1 MDRIVSKEHA
11 RIERRGE
18 SHVLIDLGSLNGT
31 WVNGTRVSQHTL
43 KDGDRVQLGGSILRF
58 ESPQTTMPRG
68 RVNHAIGAL
77 ETLAEESAK
86 QSEAEL
92 RKKVGEE
99 STLVVCKCPIL
110 TFY

>member
-1 MDRIVSKEHA
+1 
-11 RIERRGE
+11 
-18 SHVLIDLGSLNGT
+18 
-31 WVNGTRVSQHTL
+31 
-43 KDGDRVQLGGSILRF
+43 
-58 ESPQTTMPRG
+58 MPRG
-68 RVNHAIGAL
+68 RVNHSIGAL

-99 STLVVCKCPIL
+99 STLVVCKYSIL

>member
-1 MDRIVSKEHA
+1 MI
-11 RIERRGE
+11 
-18 SHVLIDLGSLNGT
+18 
-31 WVNGTRVSQHTL
+31 QPF
-43 KDGDRVQLGGSILRF
+43 RF
-58 ESPQTTMPRG
+58 QRDPALDQPKVAAMPRG

-92 RKKVGEE
+92 RTKVGEE
-99 STLVVCKCPIL
+99 STLVVCKYSIL